1 MSLSNIPTIQL
12 LKQVETLNQIK
23 ASGFLAGQA
32 LTQFGLDMCNDELS
46 AIEAELDTRKPDCD
60 FTNLLDGFEPVCFV
74 KLQQAQEELL
84 AADFATEERL
94 VSLDLG
100 V

>member
-1 MSLSNIPTIQL
+1 MSLSNVPTIQL

-23 ASGFLAGQA
+23 NSGLLGEQA
-32 LTQFGLDMCNDELS
+32 LTPFGRDWCNDELS

-60 FTNLLDGFEPVCFV
+60 FTDLLDGFEPVCFV
-74 KLQQAQEELL
+74 RLQEAQEKLL
-84 AADFATEERL
+84 VADFEQM
-94 VSLDLG
+94 DLG